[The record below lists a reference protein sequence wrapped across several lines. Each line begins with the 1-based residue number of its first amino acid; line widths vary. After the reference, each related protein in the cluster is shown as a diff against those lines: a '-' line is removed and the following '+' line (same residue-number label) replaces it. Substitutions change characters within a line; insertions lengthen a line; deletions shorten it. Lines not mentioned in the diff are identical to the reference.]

1 MAAER
6 NTTHIARGLE
16 KILGQHQ
23 DKPIIKALVT
33 SYLRRTQRVE
43 DMAHDVAGRLNID
56 AGEGWILDAIGR
68 IIGRGRSVYAN
79 DAIYRIALRAQIAIN
94 RSRGRVRD
102 IVEVGRLS
110 FGTVV
115 VRDYPPASYTATLAE
130 QIDAYS
136 AIPFLENM
144 AAVRPLGVRGFAII
158 STEAPMA
165 ESLIWGSVTDAGTG
179 TAWGTAGDLEAE
191 GVARSKILAPNL
203 PLESSLR
210 WSYPRGAPAPHTR
223 DL

>member
-43 DMAHDVAGRLNID
+43 DMAWSVVSELNID
-56 AGEGWILDAIGR
+56 AGTGWILDAIGR
-68 IIGRGRSVYAN
+68 IIGRGRSTYAS
-79 DAIYRIALRAQIAIN
+79 DAVYRIALRAQIAIN

-102 IVEVGRLS
+102 IVEVGALS

-115 VRDYPPASYTATLAE
+115 VRDYPPASYTATLQE
-130 QIDAYS
+130 QIDAAS
-136 AIPFLENM
+136 AVPFLENM

-158 STEAPMA
+158 STAAPMA
-165 ESLIWGSVTDAGTG
+165 ESLRWGSVTDAGTG
-179 TAWGTAGDLEAE
+179 TDFGTVTDAGT
-191 GVARSKILAPNL
+191 
-203 PLESSLR
+203 
-210 WSYPRGAPAPHTR
+210 GAPAPHTR